1 MRIRTVVALSLFIVS
16 LAVGLKSAKAQSAA
30 AEGLGADYFEIFGE
44 VELETTLFFQDP
56 QFFGQDRD
64 DFSIAAEPTMLIEWL
79 DGDLAF
85 RFTPFGRYSSQ
96 DEQRSHADVRELK
109 LDGDF
114 GDWSF
119 TVGADTV
126 FWGKTEVVHLVDI
139 VNQTDSV
146 EAIDDEA
153 RLGQPMVRVG
163 YLTDY
168 GELSGFYMPY
178 FRERTFP
185 GVSGRLRT
193 ARPVDTDSPVYGSD
207 ANADEWTPSFATRF
221 AGTLDALDYGVS
233 YFHGVSR
240 DPAFIPTSTMLL
252 PFYDVINQVG
262 FDAQYTYDA
271 TLFKFEGVWREGQRN
286 LQFREENYVAA
297 TGGFEHTLFGI
308 YESNADLG
316 IIAEY
321 SWDSRGDDS
330 LSVFQN
336 DFIGGVRLALNDE
349 DDTSLLLTGSVD
361 TTNGA
366 MTSRL
371 EAETRLGENWRIAAE
386 GQGFFNSGRIP
397 STPLADDSFLRIKL
411 KYFFG
416 G

>member
-139 VNQTDSV
+139 INQTDSV

-193 ARPVDTDSPVYGSD
+193 ARPVNTDSPVYGSD

-240 DPAFIPTSTMLL
+240 DPAFIPTSTTLL

-271 TLFKFEGVWREGQRN
+271 TLFKFEGVWREGLEKPAIPRGE
-286 LQFREENYVAA
+286 LR
-297 TGGFEHTLFGI
+297 
-308 YESNADLG
+308 
-316 IIAEY
+316 
-321 SWDSRGDDS
+321 RGDRR
-330 LSVFQN
+330 FRTHA
-336 DFIGGVRLALNDE
+336 VRY
-349 DDTSLLLTGSVD
+349 
-361 TTNGA
+361 
-366 MTSRL
+366 
-371 EAETRLGENWRIAAE
+371 
-386 GQGFFNSGRIP
+386 
-397 STPLADDSFLRIKL
+397 LRIECRSRDYRRIL
-411 KYFFG
+411 LG
-416 G
+416 QPW